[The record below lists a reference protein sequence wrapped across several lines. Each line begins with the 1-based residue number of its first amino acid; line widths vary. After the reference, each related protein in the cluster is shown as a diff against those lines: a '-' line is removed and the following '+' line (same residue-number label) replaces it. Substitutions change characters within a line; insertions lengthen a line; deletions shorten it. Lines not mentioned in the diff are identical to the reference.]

1 MLEIS
6 GQALTLEQ
14 VASVASGHIQ
24 TVLSDQAPRAMQ
36 ASRQVIEDL
45 IAEGRVVYGVNTGF
59 GKLSDVHI
67 PPGELELLQLNLV
80 RSHSCGVGDPLPEI
94 ETRAMMLLRANVLA
108 LGNSG
113 CRVELV
119 EALLD
124 MLDRGVHPLIPEKGS
139 VGA

>member
-1 MLEIS
+1 MLQIS
-6 GQALTLEQ
+6 GQPLTLEQ
-14 VASVASGHIQ
+14 IVAVAKQ
-24 TVLSDQAPRAMQ
+24 ELDAVLLSAARQNIQ
-36 ASRQVIEDL
+36 ASRDVVEAVIRQ
-45 IAEGRVVYGVNTGF
+45 GRVVYGVNTGF

-67 PPGELELLQLNLV
+67 PPSELELLQLNLV
-80 RSHSCGVGDPLPEI
+80 RSHSCGLGDPLPEI

-124 MLDRGVHPLIPEKGS
+124 MLDRGVQPVIPEKGS
-139 VGA
+139 V